1 MKTPAAVIWG
11 CTKNFSAY
19 KVQPKGARSRKECF
33 NSSPM
38 NLTGLHN
45 QSACSSQF
53 GLVSTKEES
62 KKKKGTRT
70 VFVLKQAH
78 KDRHG
83 GSSSKVLSNKWK
95 SAKLVY
101 SDVSM
106 KRGAKPASK
115 TIKGLTFANDKK
127 KALLLKRLGK
137 LAAASKTVKA

>member
-1 MKTPAAVIWG
+1 MKTPAAIVWG
-11 CTKNFSAY
+11 CTKKFSAF
-19 KVQPKGARSRKECF
+19 KVQPKGAKSRKECF

-45 QSACSSQF
+45 QSACSSKF

-62 KKKKGTRT
+62 KKKKEHRT
-70 VFVLKQAH
+70 VYVLKVAH

-95 SAKLVY
+95 SAKLGY

-137 LAAASKTVKA
+137 LAASSNKV

>member
-1 MKTPAAVIWG
+1 MKSPAAIVWG
-11 CTKNFSAY
+11 GTKKFSAY
-19 KVQPKGARSRKECF
+19 KVQPKGARSRNECF

-95 SAKLVY
+95 SAKLGY

-137 LAAASKTVKA
+137 LAASSNKV